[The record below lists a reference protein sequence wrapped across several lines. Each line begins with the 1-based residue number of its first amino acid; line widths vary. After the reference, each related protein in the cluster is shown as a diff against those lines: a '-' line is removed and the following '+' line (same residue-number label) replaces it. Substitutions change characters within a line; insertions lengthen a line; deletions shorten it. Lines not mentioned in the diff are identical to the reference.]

1 MFGWHFVTLTGT
13 GSCSRQLPTHCSESL
28 SVSLC
33 PPPPLALSFLFI
45 SGEVIQFYIRSC
57 ILASVHIS
65 EVGIHMSEHST
76 NRKGAGVNTPSPI
89 NLFVP
94 CTKGRKEALS
104 VRLEPICCCCDF
116 SSRSQICLKNPP
128 VLLLY

>member
-13 GSCSRQLPTHCSESL
+13 GSCSRRLPTHCSESL
-28 SVSLC
+28 SLSVSLC
-33 PPPPLALSFLFI
+33 PPPPPPLALSFLFI

-65 EVGIHMSEHST
+65 EVGIHMSEHNTS
-76 NRKGAGVNTPSPI
+76 RKGAGVNTPFPI

-94 CTKGRKEALS
+94 RTKEEKKRCQSSWSQFAAVVIFPPEAKF
-104 VRLEPICCCCDF
+104 V
-116 SSRSQICLKNPP
+116 
-128 VLLLY
+128 